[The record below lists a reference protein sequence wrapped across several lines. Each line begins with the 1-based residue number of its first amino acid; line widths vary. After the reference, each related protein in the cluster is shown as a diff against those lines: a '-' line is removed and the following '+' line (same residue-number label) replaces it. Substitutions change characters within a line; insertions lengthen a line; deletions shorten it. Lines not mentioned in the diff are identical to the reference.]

1 MTNEELILA
10 RLEAMEEKI
19 SMMHSRAETMAELGA
34 TVTPIMRDTLHNV
47 MLGELDSLQHR
58 CELDDLSALLKR
70 FVMSVRNITWALE
83 RLDDL
88 VDIWALTEPMIKPTF
103 LAAIGKFQ
111 DLDEKGV
118 FKSMNALAES
128 MGKITEQ
135 YSPEEIGRMGDGL
148 VVLAGLLE
156 KMGDADLENAQPVS
170 PLGMVGKL
178 HSKESKQALGLVME
192 LVAALGKEKA

>member
-19 SMMHSRAETMAELGA
+19 SMLHSRAETMADLGA

-47 MLGELDSLQHR
+47 LLGELDSLQHR

-103 LAAIGKFQ
+103 LAAIDKFQ

-118 FKSMNALAES
+118 FKSVGALTES
-128 MGKITEQ
+128 LGKINDKYTPEQ
-135 YSPEEIGRMGDGL
+135 IGRMGDGL

-156 KMGDADLENAQPVS
+156 KMGDADLENAPAVS
-170 PLGMVGKL
+170 PIGMVGKL

-192 LVAALGKEKA
+192 LLAALGKEKA

>member
-47 MLGELDSLQHR
+47 MLGELDALQHR
-58 CELDDLSALLKR
+58 CELDDITALLKR

-103 LAAIGKFQ
+103 LAGVSKFQ
-111 DLDEKGV
+111 ELDEKGV
-118 FKSMNALAES
+118 FKSINALAES
-128 MGKITEQ
+128 MGTITDK

-148 VVLAGLLE
+148 VVLAGLLG
-156 KMGDADLENAQPVS
+156 KMGDADLENAKPVS
-170 PLGMVGKL
+170 PLGMVAKL
-178 HSKESKQALGLVME
+178 HSKDSKQALGLVME
-192 LVAALGKEKA
+192 LLSALGKEKA

>member
-34 TVTPIMRDTLHNV
+34 TLTPIMRDSLHNV
-47 MLGELDSLQHR
+47 MLGELDALQHR

-103 LAAIGKFQ
+103 LAAIDKFQ
-111 DLDEKGV
+111 ELDEKGV
-118 FKSMNALAES
+118 FKSISALGES
-128 MGKITEQ
+128 MGKITDK

-156 KMGDADLENAQPVS
+156 KMGDADLDNAQPVS

-178 HSKESKQALGLVME
+178 HSQESKQALGLIME
-192 LVAALGKEKA
+192 LLAALGKEKA

>member
-47 MLGELDSLQHR
+47 MLGELDALQHR

-70 FVMSVRNITWALE
+70 FVMSVRNINWALE

-103 LAAIGKFQ
+103 LASISKFQ
-111 DLDEKGV
+111 ELDEKGV
-118 FKSMNALAES
+118 FKSLNALAES
-128 MGKITEQ
+128 MGKITDK
-135 YSPEEIGRMGDGL
+135 YTPEEIGRMGDGL

-156 KMGDADLENAQPVS
+156 KMGDADLENAKAVS